1 MMNRYKLII
10 GMRKQVPVWFV
21 VLLLALTPTAIFAT
35 SVETTVAAG
44 LTGSTQ
50 VPVSTEVLIYSIG
63 LTEPVAG
70 PPGNRCFSNV
80 GGLGGGKL
88 GVELTISDLSA
99 ATGLVAADFAG
110 LNLYRSPGN
119 ATFDGGDVYIA
130 TNAVVNIG
138 GLTTI
143 DATLGGAAA
152 RKIAGPAEEFLL
164 VTAVIAAGATPGHAF
179 RVGAGTDHFGL
190 EGVGPLGAC
199 ASSDYNRGSAIV
211 AADGNNIVIGAQSPT
226 FISGVAGGGRGIP
239 FGGEPV
245 ILLVLLGSGLYMI
258 RRVSR

>member
-1 MMNRYKLII
+1 
-10 GMRKQVPVWFV
+10 MRKQVLVWFV
-21 VLLLALTPTAIFAT
+21 VLLLALTPTAIFAQST
-35 SVETTVAAG
+35 DTTLAAG

-70 PPGNRCFSNV
+70 PPGNPCFSNV
-80 GGLGGGKL
+80 GRSDGANL

-179 RVGAGTDHFGL
+179 RVGAGPDHVGL
-190 EGVGPLGAC
+190 EGVGILLC
-199 ASSDYNRGSAIV
+199 APADYSRGSVIV

-258 RRVSR
+258 RRASR

>member
-1 MMNRYKLII
+1 
-10 GMRKQVPVWFV
+10 MRKQVPVWFV
-21 VLLLALTPTAIFAT
+21 VLLLALTPTAIFAQ
-35 SVETTVAAG
+35 SAETTVAAG

-70 PPGNRCFSNV
+70 PPGNPCFSNV
-80 GGLGGGKL
+80 GTVGGGLGGGKL

-152 RKIAGPAEEFLL
+152 RKIAGGAEEFLL

-179 RVGAGTDHFGL
+179 RVGAGPDHVGL
-190 EGVGPLGAC
+190 EGVGLLLC
-199 ASSDYNRGSAIV
+199 APADYSRGSVIV

-258 RRVSR
+258 RRASR

>member
-1 MMNRYKLII
+1 
-10 GMRKQVPVWFV
+10 MRKQVPVWFV
-21 VLLLALTPTAIFAT
+21 VLLLALTPTAIFAQ
-35 SVETTVAAG
+35 SAETTVAAG

-70 PPGNRCFSNV
+70 PPGNLCFSNV
-80 GGLGGGKL
+80 GRSDGAKL
-88 GVELTISDLSA
+88 GVDLTISDLSA

-179 RVGAGTDHFGL
+179 RVGAGPNNVGL
-190 EGVGPLGAC
+190 EGVGILLC
-199 ASSDYNRGSAIV
+199 APGDYSRGSAIV

-258 RRVSR
+258 RRASR